1 MSRQSQEVAQKAC
14 SNKHCIRAQVFG
26 ISAVLLIWVQRLFG
40 GAFIGIQVVVKCS
53 LLAVLNIDPRP
64 EADSKE

>member
-1 MSRQSQEVAQKAC
+1 MSHQSQEVAQKAC

-26 ISAVLLIWVQRLFG
+26 IDLGAVLIRG